1 MRDRLCR
8 STLSAKYKARA
19 ENEVYMYEEQRLDGN
34 SMREFGKSIMFTNV
48 LVALRS
54 SA

>member
-8 STLSAKYKARA
+8 SALSAKYKARA
-19 ENEVYMYEEQRLDGN
+19 GNEVYMYEEQWLDGN
-34 SMREFGKSIMFTNV
+34 IMRVFGKSIMFTNV
-48 LVALRS
+48 LEA